1 MDQFQ
6 EFFAVL
12 SEEQKYTLLIV
23 VIAIALIVWRIAK
36 TAIKLI
42 AIAAI
47 CIIGYLAYTQFEPSG
62 LEKAGKKAKFKI
74 ENAVK

>member
-1 MDQFQ
+1 MEQIQ

-12 SEEQKYTLLIV
+12 SEEQKYTLIIV
-23 VIAIALIVWRIAK
+23 GIAIALIVWRIAK

-42 AIAAI
+42 AIVAI
-47 CIIGYLAYTQFEPSG
+47 CVIGYLAYTQFEPSG